1 MPQKPTQPFGY
12 IAFAKS
18 GRVTKHMDQLS
29 GIKEQQELQVAVKFV
44 DAYNRLQLGPSIT
57 DVEPLEQNDHD
68 AIAFMNG
75 LPLQIQV
82 TELVQRA
89 YTFEMT
95 QEEYDGG
102 KFKEAVQL
110 GYGARP
116 HCIDTALRDEA
127 LWRVIENKLNKSYS
141 VPARGALLLL
151 VFTTDTLYHTEY
163 VNAGVPTVSAALQ
176 HARNML
182 AALGRG
188 PFSHVWFTNLQTRP
202 VRIWPVA
209 QRAGAPQ

>member
-1 MPQKPTQPFGY
+1 
-12 IAFAKS
+12 
-18 GRVTKHMDQLS
+18 MDQLS
-29 GIKEQQELQVAVKFV
+29 RNKEQQELQVAVNFV

-57 DVEPLEQNDHD
+57 DVQPLKQNGHD
-68 AIAFMNG
+68 AIASMDG

-89 YTFEMT
+89 YTFKMT
-95 QEEYDGG
+95 QEEYDCG
-102 KFKEAVQL
+102 KFKKAVQL
-110 GYGARP
+110 GYGDRP
-116 HCIDTALRDEA
+116 HRIDIALRDEA

-141 VPARGALLLL
+141 IPARGALLLL
-151 VFTTDTLYHTEY
+151 VFTTDALYHTEY

-188 PFSHVWFTNLQTRP
+188 PFSYVWFTNLQTRP
-202 VRIWPVA
+202 VRVWPVA
-209 QRAGAPQ
+209 QRTGAPQ